1 LAEDVSGI
9 NIPKLNELQKSKNLG
24 VDNSEFVID
33 GLIENHV
40 VDETVDLLS
49 VSSQP
54 LNSVSIDI
62 L

>member
-1 LAEDVSGI
+1 MSGI